1 MNILVIPTN
10 DWMRAPGHGHIDC
23 IAERLAERG
32 HNVYAWYFDLYRY
45 EQVKR
50 RPRRVKLVRP
60 RTFWVPDPSV
70 FYTINAFVQ
79 SPAMFKAI
87 RDLRID
93 VVINE
98 NIINGLASFLVSGR
112 QVLKIFDF
120 SDYFPESASIYY
132 TNSSQAVE
140 KMVEG
145 VSLAIT
151 KLNIKFSNVCLAVC
165 NSLLNTIKTIDR
177 TKTSYLLTNGTDTRD
192 AFSSRTEQK
201 QTSGDD
207 SSDKTMVIMGVIDN
221 WLDLITPLSALN
233 TLVVR
238 YPKIKLVI
246 IGPWRKEEYKRQVKE
261 FVQVHGLNSYVEIT
275 GYVSDKRLSE
285 YLKLADCC
293 IMPYE
298 TSNFS
303 SIIRLPEKLFVYS
316 AYGKPILSTPLPE
329 VAALRTEH
337 VFFYHDAAELVEAA
351 SSILADQNV
360 SSRMSAQARNFARE
374 HDFKA
379 LAERLEQILLA
390 NISRAPAQNN

>member
-10 DWMRAPGHGHIDC
+10 DWVRAPGHGHIDC

-45 EQVKR
+45 EQAKR
-50 RPRRVKLVRP
+50 RPRMVKLVRP
-60 RTFWVPDPSV
+60 RTFWVRDPSV
-70 FYTINAFVQ
+70 FYTVNAFVQ

-87 RDLRID
+87 RELRID

-98 NIINGLASFLVSGR
+98 NIINGLAAFILSGR
-112 QVLKIFDF
+112 RVLKVFDF
-120 SDYFPESASIYY
+120 SDYFPESASVYY
-132 TNSSQAVE
+132 SNSSQVVE

-145 VSLAIT
+145 VSLAVT
-151 KLNIKFSNVCLAVC
+151 KLNIKFSNVCVAVC
-165 NSLLNTIKTIDR
+165 YSLLNVIKTIDR
-177 TKTSYLLTNGTDTRD
+177 TKTSYLLTNGTDTRN

-201 QTSGDD
+201 QTGSDD
-207 SSDKTMVIMGVIDN
+207 SSDKTMIIMGVIDN
-221 WLDLITPLSALN
+221 WLDLMTPLKALK
-233 TLVVR
+233 TLIVR
-238 YPKIKLVI
+238 YPKIRLVI
-246 IGPWRKEEYKRQVKE
+246 IGPWRKEDYKRQVQE
-261 FVQVHGLNSYVEIT
+261 FVESQGLSSHVEIT
-275 GYVSDKRLSE
+275 GYVSDRRLSE
-285 YLKLADCC
+285 YLNLANCC

-329 VAALRTEH
+329 VAALRSEH

-351 SSILADQNV
+351 SKIMNDQKV
-360 SSRMSAQARNFARE
+360 SSRMSAKARDFARE

-390 NISRAPAQNN
+390 NIARAPEQN